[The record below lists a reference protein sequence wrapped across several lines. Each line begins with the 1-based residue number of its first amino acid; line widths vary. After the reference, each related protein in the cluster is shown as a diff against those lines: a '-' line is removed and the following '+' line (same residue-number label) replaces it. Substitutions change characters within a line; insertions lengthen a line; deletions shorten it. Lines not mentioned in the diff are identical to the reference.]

1 MINIDTVSNVTN
13 EILLV
18 GSIYKKP
25 DLFVENGNYIK
36 SKYDFYDEA
45 TKFFYDNAEVVY
57 QTRSQEFNRSVI
69 STYMAEDSERLSM
82 YKKYGGWKTIE
93 KWMEL
98 AQPDNISGYFEVL
111 KKYSLLREYQ
121 RNGFEISKIINHHK
135 FEMLS
140 AVDIYRL
147 IRSKTDRIHTVIL
160 TNQEAEILNN
170 NIKTT
175 LLHCMETPDLG
186 LQIPF
191 PVMNDITRGMKKK
204 SVMAVGMLSNAG
216 KSRLMTK
223 LIAYITLVLKEKVF
237 VLLNEMSVEEIRY
250 ALITTVINNPE
261 FQELHGLHLNK
272 KEKEITLGLY
282 KDNNGEFIY
291 QKKDDWGDVV
301 EPIEDYITRVAS
313 NSKEYIKIMQVADW
327 IEQETQGLIF
337 VKDVSTAYDDKTLEF
352 EIRKAHLTMGI
363 DYFFYDTFKNDIA
376 TTGDWAAMKVTATK
390 LTELAKQLDM
400 FGYLSIQLTDDAN
413 YVKPDELTSSN
424 IANCKSIK
432 HVLHTLFLFKEI
444 PKSDYHKYGYIASSD
459 WGESTIHQLD
469 ESKRYYCCVCD
480 KNRFGRKAKLL
491 FEVQLDYNVWLEVG
505 ELVKK

>member
-1 MINIDTVSNVTN
+1 MEIISNVTN

-25 DLFVENGNYIK
+25 DLFVEHGNNIR

-45 TKFFYDNAEVVY
+45 TKFFYDNAEILY
-57 QTRSQEFNRSVI
+57 KTRSQEFNRSIV
-69 STYMAEDSERLSM
+69 STYMAEESERLSL

-98 AQPDNISGYFEVL
+98 SVPDNMAGYYEVL

-121 RNGFEISKIINHHK
+121 RNGFDVSKIVSHPK

-140 AVDIYRL
+140 AMDIYRL

-160 TNQEAEILNN
+160 TNEEAEILNS
-170 NIKTT
+170 NIRTT

-186 LQIPF
+186 LQMPF
-191 PVMNDITRGMKKK
+191 PIMNDITRGMKKK

-261 FQELHGLHLNK
+261 FQEIHGLKIKK
-272 KEKEITLGLY
+272 KEKEFTLGLY
-282 KDNNGEFIY
+282 KDNKGEFIY
-291 QKKDDWGDVV
+291 QKRDEWGDIT
-301 EPIEDYITRVAS
+301 ESIEDYIERVAA
-313 NSKEYIKIMQVADW
+313 NSDEYIKIMQIADW

-337 VKDVSTAYDDKTLEF
+337 VKDVASAYDDKTLEF
-352 EIRKAHLTMGI
+352 EIRKAHLTLGI

-376 TTGDWAAMKVTATK
+376 TTGDWAAMKVTATR
-390 LTELAKQLDM
+390 LTEVAKDLNM

-413 YVKPDELTSSN
+413 FVKPDELTSSN

-432 HVLHTLFLFKEI
+432 HVLYTLFLFKEI
-444 PKSDYHKYGYIASSD
+444 PKSDFHKYGYTTTTD
-459 WGESTIHQLD
+459 WGTNTVHSLD
-469 ESKRYYCCVCD
+469 ETKRYYCCVCD
-480 KNRFGRKAKLL
+480 KNRFGAKKKTL
-491 FEVQLDYNVWLEVG
+491 FEINLDYNIWLEVG
-505 ELVKK
+505 EIIKK